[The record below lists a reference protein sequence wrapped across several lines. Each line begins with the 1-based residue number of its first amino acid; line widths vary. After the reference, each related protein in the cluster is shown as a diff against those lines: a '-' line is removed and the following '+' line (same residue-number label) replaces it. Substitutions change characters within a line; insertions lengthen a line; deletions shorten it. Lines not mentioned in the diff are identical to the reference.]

1 MHIPQTSP
9 ARKRSYL
16 LSAVVI
22 ILLQRYAPIQAF
34 TELNVLAFVV
44 CLYSAFLH
52 FLLFRIFCT
61 ATKRRRVLY

>member
-1 MHIPQTSP
+1 MHIPQTSA

-22 ILLQRYAPIQAF
+22 ILLQRYAHIQAF
-34 TELNVLAFVV
+34 IELNVLAFVV

-52 FLLFRIFCT
+52 FLLFLIFCT
-61 ATKRRRVLY
+61 ATNRRRVLY